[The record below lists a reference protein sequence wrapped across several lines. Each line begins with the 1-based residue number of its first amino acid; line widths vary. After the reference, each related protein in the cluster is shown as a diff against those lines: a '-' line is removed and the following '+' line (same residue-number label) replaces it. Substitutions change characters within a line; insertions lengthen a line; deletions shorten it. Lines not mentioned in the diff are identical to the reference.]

1 MADALLS
8 QGPSVSRFVSP
19 WEDDNQKGR
28 LKKRAYLISSASD
41 TAEWD
46 HKVSAVQELQLQ
58 IVALSSA
65 GVYLLDLGGLGGGGG
80 CGEMTRQ
87 TIIFV
92 RGVLA
97 DWKVAFGVACTAW
110 VTGG

>member
-1 MADALLS
+1 MSCFLC
-8 QGPSVSRFVSP
+8 P
-19 WEDDNQKGR
+19 WEGDNQKGR
-28 LKKRAYLISSASD
+28 LKKQAYLISSASD

-46 HKVSAVQELQLQ
+46 HKVSAVQELLLQ

-65 GVYLLDLGGLGGGGG
+65 GVYLMDWGGVWGGG
-80 CGEMTRQ
+80 MTRQ

-110 VTGG
+110 VTEG

>member
-1 MADALLS
+1 MSCFLC
-8 QGPSVSRFVSP
+8 P
-19 WEDDNQKGR
+19 WEGDNQKGR
-28 LKKRAYLISSASD
+28 LKKQAYLISSASD

-46 HKVSAVQELQLQ
+46 HKVSAVQELLLQ

-65 GVYLLDLGGLGGGGG
+65 GVYLLDWGGGLGGG
-80 CGEMTRQ
+80 MTRQ

-110 VTGG
+110 VTEG

>member
-1 MADALLS
+1 MSCFLC
-8 QGPSVSRFVSP
+8 P
-19 WEDDNQKGR
+19 WEGDNQKGR
-28 LKKRAYLISSASD
+28 LKKQAYLISSASD

-46 HKVSAVQELQLQ
+46 HKVSAVQELLLQ

-65 GVYLLDLGGLGGGGG
+65 GVYLLDWGGVWGGG
-80 CGEMTRQ
+80 MTRQ

-110 VTGG
+110 VTEG

>member
-1 MADALLS
+1 MSCFLC
-8 QGPSVSRFVSP
+8 P
-19 WEDDNQKGR
+19 WEGDNQKGR
-28 LKKRAYLISSASD
+28 LKKQAYLISSASD

-46 HKVSAVQELQLQ
+46 HKVSAVQELLLQ

-65 GVYLLDLGGLGGGGG
+65 GVYLLDWGGVWGGGG
-80 CGEMTRQ
+80 MTRQ

-110 VTGG
+110 VTEG